1 MGGTYQAE
9 ILVLARAVESLRLE
23 PHLVCAYPVGNEAAT
38 AIANEPYFDHSL
50 PPFRVRNFSALG
62 FFLEGMIER

>member
-1 MGGTYQAE
+1 MGGTYQAK

-38 AIANEPYFDHSL
+38 AIANEPYFDHWL
-50 PPFRVRNFSALG
+50 PPLPCAQLLG
-62 FFLEGMIER
+62 GRLLP